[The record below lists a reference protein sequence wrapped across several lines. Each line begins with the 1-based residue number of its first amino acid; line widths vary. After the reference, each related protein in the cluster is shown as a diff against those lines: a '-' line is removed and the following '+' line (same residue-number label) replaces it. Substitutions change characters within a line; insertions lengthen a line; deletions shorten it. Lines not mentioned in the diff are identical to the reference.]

1 MSPSPRAWRWL
12 LAAGGVLVLVAGIA
26 VGERLGWPFLAGPLE
41 RSAARLLGR
50 TVRLSAD
57 PASAAGPALPF
68 RVTFLGGLRL
78 SAPELLIGAPNWSTA
93 PHLLWARDAQLEL
106 RYIDLWRTSRGQP
119 LRIRSLQAASLAAVL
134 ERRSNGRAS
143 WQFGALDAVDRSK
156 PTPLPVIE
164 TLQVPNG
171 QVSLNDA
178 PLALRL
184 DARFSLV
191 DGTAP
196 TLPARPATASS
207 APEPAP
213 APSSASASAS
223 ALGSAS
229 AASATVSARP
239 ANHLQLHATGQ
250 FGNFPV
256 VLDAT
261 SAGLLPWL
269 TAGAPPVPVTVKASV
284 GQALIEFQGT
294 AGDDSPQGGLRGR
307 YRLRGPSLAAAGDPV
322 GVTLPS
328 TAAFQAAGW
337 LVQHPGRWQVLV
349 DEATVGASQ
358 LTGAFT
364 YTHRDRVPMLAGR
377 LGGRR
382 LLLADLGPAV
392 GVSPQASV
400 RPGRARKLLPDRPFD
415 LAALRVMDANVL
427 IMIDEVD
434 LNQARLRPLR
444 PLRGHL
450 QLSGGVLRLTDLDA
464 RTSQGR
470 LRGEVQ
476 LDGRADEAL
485 WQAKLAWSGVEL
497 EQWIK
502 QPRKGKAPPFISG
515 RLHGRAELAGQ
526 GRSTAGILASLSGQ
540 LHTEL
545 RGGTVSHL
553 AIEAG
558 GIDLAQSLGVWL
570 QGDDALPVNCAVASL
585 VVERGVLRPKV
596 MVLDTDD
603 STVSVDG
610 SLSLATEALDL
621 RAVVSPKDFSP
632 LTLRAPLRVR
642 GSFSA
647 PVVDID
653 ASTLGLKAA
662 AAVALA
668 FINPLAALIP
678 LIDPGDAEDA
688 ARSARG
694 CQPLVQRAK
703 AKAKT
708 AAATKPAGAA
718 GQR

>member
-1 MSPSPRAWRWL
+1 MNPSPRRWRWL
-12 LAAGGVLVLVAGIA
+12 LAVGGVLVLVAGIA

-41 RSAARLLGR
+41 RSAARLLDR

-57 PASAAGPALPF
+57 PTSAVDPTVPF

-78 SAPELLIGAPNWSTA
+78 SAPVLQIGAPNWSTA
-93 PHLLWARDAQLEL
+93 PHLLLAGDVRLEL
-106 RYIDLWRTSRGQP
+106 RYGDLWRTSRGEA
-119 LRIRSLQAASLAAVL
+119 LRIRSLQAAALDAVL
-134 ERRSNGRAS
+134 ERRPDGRAS
-143 WQFGALDAVDRSK
+143 WQFGRAK
-156 PTPLPVIE
+156 PTSLPVIE
-164 TLQVPNG
+164 TLLVPIG
-171 QVSLNDA
+171 RVALNDA
-178 PLALRL
+178 PLALKL

-196 TLPARPATASS
+196 TLPARPPTATAS
-207 APEPAP
+207 AP
-213 APSSASASAS
+213 ASASASTSTSASASAS
-223 ALGSAS
+223 ASTAS
-229 AASATVSARP
+229 TPP
-239 ANHLQLHATGQ
+239 ANHLQVHASGQ
-250 FGNFPV
+250 FGSSPV

-269 TAGAPPVPVTVKASV
+269 TAGAPPVPVTLKATV
-284 GQALIEFQGT
+284 GRASIEFQGT
-294 AGDDSPQGGLRGR
+294 ADNDSPQGGLRGR
-307 YRLRGPSLAAAGDPV
+307 YKLRGPSLAAVGDPV
-322 GVTLPS
+322 GVTLPT
-328 TAAFQAAGW
+328 TAAFQATGR
-337 LVQHPGRWQVLV
+337 LVRHPGSWQVVV

-364 YTHRDRVPMLAGR
+364 YFNRDPVPLLAGR

-392 GVSPQASV
+392 GVTAQAPV
-400 RPGRARKLLPDRPFD
+400 RPGRAHKVLPDRPFD

-427 IMIDEVD
+427 VTIDEVD
-434 LNQARLRPLR
+434 LNQARLMPLR

-450 QLSGGVLRLTDLDA
+450 QLTGGVLRLTDLDA
-464 RTSQGR
+464 RTNQGR

-476 LDGRADEAL
+476 LDGRGDEAL
-485 WQAKLAWSGVEL
+485 WLAKLAWNGVRL

-502 QPRKGKAPPFISG
+502 QPRKGNAPPFISG
-515 RLHGRAELAGQ
+515 RLDGRADLAGQ
-526 GRSTAGILASLSGQ
+526 GRSTAGILASLSG
-540 LHTEL
+540 LVHTEL
-545 RGGTVSHL
+545 RGGAVSHL

-558 GIDLAQSLGVWL
+558 GIDLAQSLGVL
-570 QGDDALPVNCAVASL
+570 IRGDVALPVHCAVASL

-603 STVSVDG
+603 STVWVDG
-610 SLSLATEALDL
+610 SLSLATETLDL

-647 PVVDID
+647 PEVELD
-653 ASTLGLKAA
+653 ASALGRKAI

-678 LIDPGDAEDA
+678 LIDPGDAEEA
-688 ARSARG
+688 TRTARG

-703 AKAKT
+703 AKP

>member
-1 MSPSPRAWRWL
+1 MNPSPRRWRWL
-12 LAAGGVLVLVAGIA
+12 LAVGGVLVLVAGIA

-41 RSAARLLGR
+41 RSAARLLDR

-57 PASAAGPALPF
+57 PTSAVDPTVPF

-78 SAPELLIGAPNWSTA
+78 SAPVLQIGAPNWSTA
-93 PHLLWARDAQLEL
+93 PHLLLAGDVRLEL
-106 RYIDLWRTSRGQP
+106 RYGDLWRTSRGEA
-119 LRIRSLQAASLAAVL
+119 LRIRSLQAAALDAVL
-134 ERRSNGRAS
+134 ERRPDGRAS
-143 WQFGALDAVDRSK
+143 WQFGRAK
-156 PTPLPVIE
+156 PTSLPVIE
-164 TLQVPNG
+164 TLLVPIG
-171 QVSLNDA
+171 RVALNDA
-178 PLALRL
+178 PLALKL

-196 TLPARPATASS
+196 TLPARPPTATAS
-207 APEPAP
+207 AA
-213 APSSASASAS
+213 ASASASAS
-223 ALGSAS
+223 ASTAS
-229 AASATVSARP
+229 TPP
-239 ANHLQLHATGQ
+239 ANHLQVHASGQ
-250 FGNFPV
+250 FGSSPV

-284 GQALIEFQGT
+284 GQASIEFQGT

-358 LTGAFT
+358 LSGAFT

-427 IMIDEVD
+427 LTIDEVD
-434 LNQARLRPLR
+434 LNHPRLVPLR

-450 QLSGGVLRLTDLDA
+450 QLTGGVLRLTDLDA

-476 LDGRADEAL
+476 LDGRGDEAL
-485 WQAKLAWSGVEL
+485 WLAKLAWNGVRL

-502 QPRKGKAPPFISG
+502 QPRKGNAPPFISG
-515 RLHGRAELAGQ
+515 RLDGRADLAGQ
-526 GRSTAGILASLSGQ
+526 GRSTAGILASLSG
-540 LHTEL
+540 LVHTEL
-545 RGGTVSHL
+545 RGGAVSHL

-558 GIDLAQSLGVWL
+558 GIDLAQSLGVL
-570 QGDDALPVNCAVASL
+570 IRGDVALPVHCAVASL

-603 STVSVDG
+603 STVWVDG
-610 SLSLATEALDL
+610 SLSLATETLDL

-647 PVVDID
+647 PEVELD
-653 ASTLGLKAA
+653 ASALGRKAI

-678 LIDPGDAEDA
+678 LIDPGDAEEA
-688 ARSARG
+688 ARTARG

-703 AKAKT
+703 AKP

>member
-1 MSPSPRAWRWL
+1 MSPSPRGWRWL

-41 RSAARLLGR
+41 RSAARLLDR

-57 PASAAGPALPF
+57 PASAADPAVPF

-78 SAPELLIGAPNWSTA
+78 NAPVLQIGAPNWSTA
-93 PHLLWARDAQLEL
+93 PHLLWARDVHLEL
-106 RYIDLWRTSRGQP
+106 RYTDLWHTSRGDP
-119 LRIRSLQAASLAAVL
+119 LRIRSLQAASLDVVL

-143 WQFGALDAVDRSK
+143 WQFGALAAADRTK
-156 PTPLPVIE
+156 PTPLPMIE
-164 TLQVPNG
+164 NLLVPIG
-171 QVSLNDA
+171 QVTLNDA
-178 PLALRL
+178 PLALKL

-191 DGTAP
+191 DGTTP
-196 TLPARPATASS
+196 SLPARPTA
-207 APEPAP
+207 AP
-213 APSSASASAS
+213 APASASAP
-223 ALGSAS
+223 AP
-229 AASATVSARP
+229 ATATPSTSTPARP
-239 ANHLQLHATGQ
+239 ANHLQVHASGR
-250 FGNFPV
+250 FGSFPV

-269 TAGAPPVPVTVKASV
+269 TADAPPVPVTLKATV
-284 GQALIEFQGT
+284 GRASIEFQGT
-294 AGDDSPQGGLRGR
+294 AGNDSPQGGLRGR
-307 YRLRGPSLAAAGDPV
+307 YKLRGPSLAAVGDPV
-322 GVTLPS
+322 GVTLPT
-328 TAAFQAAGW
+328 TAAFQAAGR
-337 LVQHPGRWQVLV
+337 LVRHPGSWQVLV

-364 YTHRDRVPMLAGR
+364 YSKRGDVPLLAGR

-392 GVSPQASV
+392 GVTPQAPV
-400 RPGRARKLLPDRPFD
+400 RPGRARKVLPTRPFD

-427 IMIDEVD
+427 VTIDEVD
-434 LNQARLRPLR
+434 LNQPRLVPLR

-450 QLSGGVLRLTDLDA
+450 QLTGGVLRLTDLDA

-470 LRGEVQ
+470 LRGDVQ
-476 LDGRADEAL
+476 LDGRGDEAL
-485 WQAKLAWSGVEL
+485 WLAKLAWSGVQL

-502 QPRKGKAPPFISG
+502 QPRKRNAPPFISG
-515 RLHGRAELAGQ
+515 RLNGRANLAGQ

-540 LHTEL
+540 VHTEL
-545 RGGTVSHL
+545 RGGAVSHL
-553 AIEAG
+553 VIEAG
-558 GIDLAQSLGVWL
+558 GIDLAQGLGVWI

-585 VVERGVLRPKV
+585 VVERGVFRPKV

-603 STVSVDG
+603 STVWVDG
-610 SLSLATEALDL
+610 SLSLATETLDL

-653 ASTLGLKAA
+653 ASALGLKAA

-678 LIDPGDAEDA
+678 LIDPGDVEEA
-688 ARSARG
+688 ARAANG

-703 AKAKT
+703 AKT
-708 AAATKPAGAA
+708 AGATKAAGAA